1 MEEIGLICTEKNKQS
16 TITLDLDLINRL
28 KTEYL
33 KEPLMDFIYSMKS
46 VNIDKK
52 TVLKLVG
59 EYYDLVEE
67 DVKADE
73 EDDEYEDGDR

>member
-1 MEEIGLICTEKNKQS
+1 
-16 TITLDLDLINRL
+16 
-28 KTEYL
+28 
-33 KEPLMDFIYSMKS
+33 MDFIYSMKS

-73 EDDEYEDGDR
+73 EDDEYEDGYR